1 MAFASDAQRRWF
13 WANFGDK
20 MSGIARKMA
29 TSARSRKAEHIGMKR
44 ALLRKANPKEPTVIN
59 YETGE
64 VRPLSSGLSGMPQ
77 SSAQAIHEAD
87 EKRQHEM
94 FINRPPE
101 ARQKAGSA
109 PLALGEHSALAG
121 ELGQQKLAQQERFK
135 NALHVI
141 PGNAVSG
148 AQHVMVVEQ
157 EGAGFRATVW
167 GDNGRQRL
175 WGKTYASERAALR
188 GAAEFEYGKSL
199 ARRVIKLTGR
209 ERGLDKGRG
218 IPRGPSVFEITAE
231 GLAAESAATRRAAK
245 VTTYKTTRKGRVVR
259 VTVPPS
265 NND

>member
-77 SSAQAIHEAD
+77 SSAQA
-87 EKRQHEM
+87 
-94 FINRPPE
+94 
-101 ARQKAGSA
+101 
-109 PLALGEHSALAG
+109 G

-141 PGNAVSG
+141 PGNAASG

-157 EGAGFRATVW
+157 EGAEFRATVW

-231 GLAAESAATRRAAK
+231 GLAAESAATRGGATAALQRMK
-245 VTTYKTTRKGRVVR
+245 DNEQAAAHKAYRMREPKRPAWYKKKRN
-259 VTVPPS
+259 PY
-265 NND
+265 D